1 MVFGT
6 PSSSKYIDKKG
17 RKPTPPLNKGLLL
30 IETGHWGLVGVFK
43 NYTRLNATRLGNQIY
58 FCNVRVCVKDCY

>member
-30 IETGHWGLVGVFK
+30 IGTGH
-43 NYTRLNATRLGNQIY
+43 
-58 FCNVRVCVKDCY
+58 